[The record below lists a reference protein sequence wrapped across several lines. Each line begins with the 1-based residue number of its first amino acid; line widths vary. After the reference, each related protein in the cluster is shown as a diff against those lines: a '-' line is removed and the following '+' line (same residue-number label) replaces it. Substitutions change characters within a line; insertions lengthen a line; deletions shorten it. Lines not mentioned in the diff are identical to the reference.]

1 MLFANQNNV
10 HLVVTYF
17 VVDALM
23 IGRERIRN
31 FYDLSVGL
39 APATAQEIQSQLCQP
54 ELSLTSTMILTLN
67 AQHARKWWKW
77 VIYQPMRKNVEELNA
92 LILQS
97 VQAMKIKKLKPK
109 DLYAQKNVNFFWNSC
124 KNEFIVG
131 KLKEILRKCM
141 RSYQNSHRKFRLL
154 QINN

>member
-67 AQHARKWWKW
+67 AQHAQKW
-77 VIYQPMRKNVEELNA
+77 
-92 LILQS
+92 
-97 VQAMKIKKLKPK
+97 
-109 DLYAQKNVNFFWNSC
+109 
-124 KNEFIVG
+124 
-131 KLKEILRKCM
+131 
-141 RSYQNSHRKFRLL
+141 
-154 QINN
+154 